1 MVTFYAPIV
10 FKKKFRLHHGA
21 KFNSTVKSPNFA
33 VGEVILPS
41 AKNISAPMVKVSV
54 HLEKNGKKEISFK

>member
-1 MVTFYAPIV
+1 MRTAA
-10 FKKKFRLHHGA
+10 LLA
-21 KFNSTVKSPNFA
+21 STVKSGNFA

-41 AKNISAPMVKVSV
+41 AKKFSASMVKFSV